1 MIHMRKRSLYIRL
14 KNLNL
19 DLPLYNN
26 TTFRELCQICVQQD
40 LHPDVWSD
48 LTD

>member
-19 DLPLYNN
+19 DLPLYKN
-26 TTFRELCQICVQQD
+26 TTFLDLCQLCVQQD

-48 LTD
+48 LIG